1 MTGEVTDRALNE
13 FYPDPQQVE
22 PVPIMFCAECNEE
35 IYEGNYYWNIDGEH
49 YCEDCADKLFR
60 YEATRD

>member
-13 FYPDPQQVE
+13 FYPDPQQE
-22 PVPIMFCAECNEE
+22 DEIPVYMCAECKGP
-35 IYEGNYYWNIDGEH
+35 IYEGDFYYYVDGEY